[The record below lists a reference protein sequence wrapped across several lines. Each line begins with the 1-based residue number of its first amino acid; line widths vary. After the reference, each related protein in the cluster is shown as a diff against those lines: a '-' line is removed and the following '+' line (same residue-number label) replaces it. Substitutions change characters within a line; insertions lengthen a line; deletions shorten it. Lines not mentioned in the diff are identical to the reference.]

1 MTKISFVSQ
10 TDGELYVDTEKVA
23 TITANVPC
31 KFELPKGAYQFRLDV
46 MQTDDEVTM
55 WWPITAFDLRL
66 NGFGS
71 VDIRLESW
79 DKVHV
84 TRLATVRGIPF
95 SRMERPEA
103 GLIRH
108 PKSMPHSSKPV
119 SRRSKSRMTR

>member
-66 NGFGS
+66 NGSGS

-84 TRLATVRGIPF
+84 THHATVRGGYPF
-95 SRMERPEA
+95 L
-103 GLIRH
+103 GWNG
-108 PKSMPHSSKPV
+108 
-119 SRRSKSRMTR
+119 